1 MRYGIS
7 EHLLEASYEV
17 RAMCSISIAVIKG
30 ESNNHR
36 ISRDHFIVLDNGN
49 PSWLPDPDD
58 QRASRIG
65 RKRDKC
71 MLNTERAN
79 EYIP

>member
-30 ESNNHR
+30 E
-36 ISRDHFIVLDNGN
+36 IFV
-49 PSWLPDPDD
+49 
-58 QRASRIG
+58 
-65 RKRDKC
+65 
-71 MLNTERAN
+71 T
-79 EYIP
+79 